1 MKIKHKDYLT
11 YEIPN
16 NWIIEEDNDCTTIY
30 NNNGNGALILS
41 FYTILELQNNLDEHI
56 SIMAKKFIEKNE
68 IKMGAPLI
76 LEGNSK
82 DKKILYGTGKLPDGD
97 FFKIWIIAKYPK
109 VIVATYNSKK
119 KTAEIKYIDKII
131 SSFEFKNL

>member
-1 MKIKHKDYLT
+1 MKIKHKNYLI

-16 NWIIEEDNDCTTIY
+16 DWIIEEDNDCTTIY

-41 FYTILELQNNLDEHI
+41 FYTILELQNSLDEHI
-56 SIMAKKFIEKNE
+56 SIMAMKFIEKNE
-68 IKMGAPLI
+68 IKMGTPLI

-82 DKKILYGTGKLPDGD
+82 DKKILHGTGKFSDGD

-119 KTAEIKYIDKII
+119 KTTEIKDIDKII